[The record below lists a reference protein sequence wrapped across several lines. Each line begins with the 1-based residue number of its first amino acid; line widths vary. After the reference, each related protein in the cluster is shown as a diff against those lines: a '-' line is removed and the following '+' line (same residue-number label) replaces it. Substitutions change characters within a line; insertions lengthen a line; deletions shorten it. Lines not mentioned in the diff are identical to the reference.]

1 MFKSNFPNEYYLYNN
16 PLGIHYNYPLS
27 FIVNTFTKTNN
38 KPYYII
44 NYKKASQEVTLYLDI
59 LFGNAKKI
67 RKDNNANYEK
77 WIIIEFNTPLL
88 ANSYYHY
95 DNFGYYNVR
104 NGNLVIKSLGPQESK

>member
-59 LFGNAKKI
+59 LFGKAKKI